1 MTYVTLGA
9 LLFAGAAT
17 ASAEVYRYDGPNGEV
32 IFSSEP
38 MAGATP
44 TRVESTPRP
53 ASNMEQGSVTGPLAG
68 AGANAGFDSII
79 REAADNYDLPFA
91 FIKAVIHV
99 ESAFD
104 PTAVSHAG
112 AMGLMQLMPGTAQS
126 LGCNDPFDP
135 RVNILAGALYLRLL
149 ANRYNGDI
157 NLTLAAYNA
166 GPARVD
172 RVQGVPFEDTAR
184 YIERVLRLFNEYQ
197 QLEEE

>member
-1 MTYVTLGA
+1 MTYVMLLA
-9 LLFAGAAT
+9 LALFCTPAA
-17 ASAEVYRYDGPNGEV
+17 AEVYRYESPTGEV

-53 ASNMEQGSVTGPLAG
+53 AVNSEQGSVTGPLVG
-68 AGANAGFDSII
+68 SGANAGFDPII
-79 REAADNYDLPFA
+79 QEAATMYGLPFA

-126 LGCNDPFDP
+126 LGCSDPFDP
-135 RVNILAGALYLRLL
+135 RMNILAGALYLRLL
-149 ANRYNGDI
+149 ANRYSGDM

-184 YIERVLRLFNEYQ
+184 YIERVIRLFNEYQ
-197 QLEEE
+197 QLEDE